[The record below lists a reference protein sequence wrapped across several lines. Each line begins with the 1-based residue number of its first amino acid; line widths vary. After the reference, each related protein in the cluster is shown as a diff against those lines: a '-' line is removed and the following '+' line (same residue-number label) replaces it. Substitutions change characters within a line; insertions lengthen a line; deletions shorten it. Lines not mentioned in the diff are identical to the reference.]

1 MSRFII
7 EQTPIT
13 GLQVIQRQPRGDERG
28 YLERMFCADELKA
41 IIDDRSIV
49 QINHTLTSKTGA
61 VRGMHYQHPP
71 YAEMKLVSCLR
82 GEIFDVAVDLRKDS
96 PTFLQWH
103 AEILSEENQRT
114 FAIPEGFAHG
124 FQTITSDCEMIY
136 LHTAAY
142 VSDAEAGIDALDPRI
157 GIEWQLPISERSA
170 RDKLHN
176 QLTSEFLGLSL

>member
-1 MSRFII
+1 MSQFVI
-7 EQTPIT
+7 EKTHID
-13 GLQVIQRQPRGDERG
+13 GLQVIQRQMLRDERG
-28 YLERMFCADELKA
+28 YLERLFCTDQLRAV
-41 IIDDRSIV
+41 IDDRNIV
-49 QINHTLTSKTGA
+49 QINHTLTKKSGT
-61 VRGMHYQHPP
+61 VRGMHYQNPP
-71 YAEMKLVSCLR
+71 HAEMKLVSCLR
-82 GEIFDVAVDLRKDS
+82 GKVYDVAVDLRKDS

-103 AEILSEENQRT
+103 ANILSEENHRT

-142 VSDAEAGIDALDPRI
+142 APDSEAGIDALDPRI

-170 RDKLHN
+170 RDKLYN

>member
-49 QINHTLTSKTGA
+49 QINHTITSKSGT

-82 GEIFDVAVDLRKDS
+82 GEVFDVAVDLRKDS
-96 PTFLQWH
+96 PTFMQWH
-103 AEILSEENQRT
+103 AEILSEENHRT

-124 FQTITSDCEMIY
+124 FQALADNVELLY
-136 LHTAAY
+136 LHSEFYSKEYEGGLLYDDKT
-142 VSDAEAGIDALDPRI
+142 VNIDWPLTVT
-157 GIEWQLPISERSA
+157 EISER
-170 RDKLHN
+170 DKVHPML
-176 QLTSEFLGLSL
+176 SELNPIML